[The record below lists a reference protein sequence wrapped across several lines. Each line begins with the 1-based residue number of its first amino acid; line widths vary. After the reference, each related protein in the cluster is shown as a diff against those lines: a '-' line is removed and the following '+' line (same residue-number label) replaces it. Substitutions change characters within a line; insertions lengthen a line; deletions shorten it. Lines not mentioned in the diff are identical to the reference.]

1 MCMKENTTPNAS
13 VRGIR
18 NNNPFNIRKGS
29 SWKGERPN
37 QSDPAFE
44 EFTSMEMGIRAGLKL
59 IRNHISGFGG
69 KRKPMNSIAKLIAVW
84 APPTENNTVEY
95 VRTVSRLSG
104 IPKTRTIFPDDRRSI
119 LAIAKAMTRV
129 ESGVDLSMTLFESAY
144 DLL

>member
-1 MCMKENTTPNAS
+1 MKKNSTPNAS
-13 VRGIR
+13 SRGIR

-29 SWKGERPN
+29 TWNGERPN

-59 IRNHISGFGG
+59 IRNHVTGFGG

-84 APPTENNTVEY
+84 APPTENNTDEY
-95 VRTVSRLSG
+95 VRTVSRLTG
-104 IPKTRTIFPDDRRSI
+104 IPKTRTIFPDDRCAL
-119 LAIAKAMTRV
+119 LAIAKAMAKV
-129 ESGVDLSMTLFESAY
+129 ECGVDIPMYYFESAY

>member
-1 MCMKENTTPNAS
+1 MKKSITPDS
-13 VRGIR
+13 SIRGIR
-18 NNNPFNIRKGS
+18 NNNPFNLKKGS
-29 SWKGERPN
+29 TWKGERPA
-37 QSDPAFE
+37 QSDPTFE

-59 IRNHISGFGG
+59 IRNHVSGFGG
-69 KRKPMNSIAKLIAVW
+69 QRKPMNSIAKLIAVW

-104 IPKTRTIFPDDRRSI
+104 IPKTRTIFPDDRRAL

-129 ESGVDLSMTLFESAY
+129 ECGVDIPMSYFESAY

>member
-1 MCMKENTTPNAS
+1 
-13 VRGIR
+13 
-18 NNNPFNIRKGS
+18 
-29 SWKGERPN
+29 
-37 QSDPAFE
+37 
-44 EFTSMEMGIRAGLKL
+44 MEMGIRAGLKL

>member
-1 MCMKENTTPNAS
+1 MKKNTTPSAS
-13 VRGIR
+13 VRGKR

-29 SWKGERPN
+29 TWKGERPN

-59 IRNHISGFGG
+59 IRNHVTGFDG

-104 IPKTRTIFPDDRRSI
+104 SPETRTIFPDDRRTL

-129 ESGVDLSMTLFESAY
+129 ECGVDIPMSCFESAY

>member
-1 MCMKENTTPNAS
+1 MKKNTTNDAS
-13 VRGIR
+13 IRGIR
-18 NNNPFNIRKGS
+18 NNNPFNLKKGS
-29 SWKGERPN
+29 TWKGERPA
-37 QSDPAFE
+37 QSDPTFE

-59 IRNHISGFGG
+59 IRNHVTGFDG

-104 IPKTRTIFPDDRRSI
+104 IPKTRTIFPDDRRSL

-129 ESGVDLSMTLFESAY
+129 ECGVDIPMSYFESAY

>member
-1 MCMKENTTPNAS
+1 MKKNTTPS
-13 VRGIR
+13 DSIRGIR
-18 NNNPFNIRKGS
+18 NNNPFNLKKGS
-29 SWKGERPN
+29 TWKGERPA
-37 QSDPAFE
+37 QYDPTFE

-59 IRNHISGFGG
+59 IRNHVSGFGG

-104 IPKTRTIFPDDRRSI
+104 IPKTRTIFPNDRRAL
-119 LAIAKAMTRV
+119 LAIAKAMARV
-129 ESGVDLSMTLFESAY
+129 ECGVDIPMSYFESAY

>member
-1 MCMKENTTPNAS
+1 MKKNTTPSAS
-13 VRGIR
+13 IRGIR
-18 NNNPFNIRKGS
+18 NNNPFNLKKGS
-29 SWKGERPN
+29 TWKGERPD
-37 QSDPAFE
+37 QADPTFE

-59 IRNHISGFGG
+59 IRNHVTGFGG

-104 IPKTRTIFPDDRRSI
+104 IPKTRTIFPDDRRAI

-129 ESGVDLSMTLFESAY
+129 ECGVDIPMSYFESAY

>member
-1 MCMKENTTPNAS
+1 MKKNTTPSAS
-13 VRGIR
+13 IRGIR

-29 SWKGERPN
+29 MWKGERPN

-59 IRNHISGFGG
+59 IRNHVTGFGG

-84 APPTENNTVEY
+84 APPTENNTDEY
-95 VRTVSRLSG
+95 IRTVSRLSG
-104 IPKTRTIFPDDRRSI
+104 IPKTRTIFPDDRRAL

-129 ESGVDLSMTLFESAY
+129 ECGVDIPMSYFESAY

>member
-1 MCMKENTTPNAS
+1 MKENTTPNAS

>member
-1 MCMKENTTPNAS
+1 MKKNTTPSAS
-13 VRGIR
+13 IRGIR

-29 SWKGERPN
+29 TWKGERPN
-37 QSDPAFE
+37 HSDPAFE

-59 IRNHISGFGG
+59 KRNHVTGFDG

-104 IPKTRTIFPDDRRSI
+104 IP
-119 LAIAKAMTRV
+119 
-129 ESGVDLSMTLFESAY
+129 
-144 DLL
+144 

>member
-1 MCMKENTTPNAS
+1 MPPS
-13 VRGIR
+13 VGIR

-29 SWKGERPN
+29 TWKGERPN

-59 IRNHISGFGG
+59 IRNHMTGFGG
-69 KRKPMNSIAKLIAVW
+69 QRKPMNSIAKLIAVW
-84 APPTENNTVEY
+84 APPSENNTVEY

-104 IPKTRTIFPDDRRSI
+104 IPKTRTIFLDDRRSL
-119 LAIAKAMTRV
+119 LAIAKAMTQV
-129 ESGVDLSMTLFESAY
+129 ECGVDIPMSYFESAY

>member
-1 MCMKENTTPNAS
+1 MKENTTHKAS
-13 VRGIR
+13 IRGIR

-29 SWKGERPN
+29 TWKGERPN
-37 QSDPAFE
+37 QTDPTFE
-44 EFTSMEMGIRAGLKL
+44 EFASLEMGIRAGLKL
-59 IRNHISGFGG
+59 MRNHISGFYG

-95 VRTVSRLSG
+95 VRTVSQLSG
-104 IPKTRTIFPDDRRSI
+104 IPKTRTIFSDDRRAL

-129 ESGVDLSMTLFESAY
+129 ECGVDIPMSYFESAY

>member
-1 MCMKENTTPNAS
+1 MKKNTTPSAS
-13 VRGIR
+13 IRGIR

-29 SWKGERPN
+29 TWKGERPN

-59 IRNHISGFGG
+59 IRNHVTGFGG

-104 IPKTRTIFPDDRRSI
+104 IPKTRTIFPDDRRALLS
-119 LAIAKAMTRV
+119 IAKAMTQV
-129 ESGVDLSMTLFESAY
+129 ECGVDIPMSYFESAY